1 MYLPM
6 QAEALIAH
14 GGFGSVYQG
23 LWQGLEVAIK
33 VIPQRMDHSESVRE
47 AVELAVMTTVSHPN
61 ILGVQVWGGGGGCQ
75 GFDVCDGRYSAD
87 CGAL

>member
-1 MYLPM
+1 LSL

-61 ILGVQVWGGGGGCQ
+61 ILGVQV
-75 GFDVCDGRYSAD
+75 
-87 CGAL
+87 